1 MMGFVSRPFV
11 IGIAGG
17 SGSGKTTVTEAV
29 VRAVGPQHVALL
41 PMDNY
46 YKDNAHLP
54 FEERLKLSYDHPD
67 AFDLELYLAHIQQ
80 LLAGQPVAVP
90 TYSFQE
96 YTRTPQTLEVRP
108 APVVVLE
115 GILLLVD
122 ARLRALMNLKV
133 FVDTDADVRFIRRLQ
148 RDLIERG
155 RSVESVIK
163 QYLEHVRPM
172 HLSFVEPS
180 KRYADVIIPHGGHNQ
195 EALAML
201 SARVHS
207 LVSTENA
214 LQMGGRG

>member
-90 TYSFQE
+90 IYSFQE